1 MNQQK
6 ALLWVGAGLASW
18 LAYRVYRAS
27 TAYSFRGKTVV
38 ITGGTRGLGLVMAR
52 RLAREG
58 ANLAVCAR
66 DPEEVRRAHEEL
78 ARHGVSVVAQTCDLR
93 YRDQV
98 RAFLDEVRQQLG
110 DIDVL
115 INNAGTIRVGPVETM
130 TQQDFYDAMANNYFA
145 ALHTILEVLP
155 QMQQRRQGRIVNV
168 TSIGGKISVPHLL
181 SYSASKFALVGLSEG
196 LRAELA
202 KDGII
207 VTTIC
212 PFLMRT
218 GSPRNAFFKG
228 QHRAEYAWFTLSDSI
243 PGIAMHAER
252 AARQILN
259 ACRHGDAEV
268 VLSLPGKLAAL
279 AHGIAPG
286 LVSDINGWVNR
297 LLPGPGGIGMESA
310 RGWESESKIAPSWLT
325 EPTERAARANNE
337 MGLPSALSNKV

>member
-1 MNQQK
+1 MNRQNS
-6 ALLWVGAGLASW
+6 LWWAGAGLASW

-27 TAYSFRGKTVV
+27 TAYSFRGKTVF
-38 ITGGTRGLGLVMAR
+38 ITGGTRGLGLVIAR

-66 DPEEVRRAHEEL
+66 DPEEVRRAQEEL
-78 ARHGVSVVAQTCDLR
+78 SQHGVGVVALACDLR
-93 YRDQV
+93 DRDQV
-98 RAFLDEVRQQLG
+98 GAFVEEIRDHLG
-110 DIDVL
+110 EIDVL
-115 INNAGTIRVGPVETM
+115 INNAGTISVGPVETM
-130 TQQDFYDAMANNYFA
+130 TLDDFYDAMAINYFA

-155 QMQQRRQGRIVNV
+155 SMRQRRQGRIVNV

-181 SYSASKFALVGLSEG
+181 PYSASKFALVGLSEG

-202 KDGII
+202 KDGIV
-207 VTTIC
+207 VTTVC

-243 PGIAMHAER
+243 PGIAMGAER
-252 AARQILN
+252 AARQIVN
-259 ACRHGDAEV
+259 ACRYGKAEV
-268 VLSLPGKLAAL
+268 VLSLPGKIAAL

-297 LLPGPGGIGMESA
+297 LLPGPGGIGTQTA
-310 RGWESESKIAPSWLT
+310 YGWESESKVAPSWLT
-325 EPTERAARANNE
+325 ELTERAARANNE
-337 MGLPSALSNKV
+337 MGLPSALRP

>member
-1 MNQQK
+1 MNRQK
-6 ALLWVGAGLASW
+6 SLWWASAGLASW
-18 LAYRVYRAS
+18 LAYRAYRAS
-27 TAYSFRGKTVV
+27 TAYSFRGKTVL

-78 ARHGVSVVAQTCDLR
+78 AEYGTRVVALACDLR
-93 YRDQV
+93 DQEQV
-98 RAFLDEVRQQLG
+98 HMFVEEARQHLG
-110 DIDVL
+110 EIDVL
-115 INNAGTIRVGPVETM
+115 INNAGTISVGPVETM
-130 TQQDFYDAMANNYFA
+130 TLDDFYDAMAINYFA

-155 QMQQRRQGRIVNV
+155 AMRQRRQGRIVNV

-181 SYSASKFALVGLSEG
+181 PYSASKFALVGLSEG

-202 KDGII
+202 KDGIV
-207 VTTIC
+207 VTTVC

-218 GSPRNAFFKG
+218 GSPRNAYFKG
-228 QHRAEYAWFTLSDSI
+228 QHWAEYAWFTLSDSI
-243 PGIAMHAER
+243 PGIAMKAER
-252 AARQILN
+252 AARQIIN
-259 ACRHGDAEV
+259 ACRYGKSEV

-297 LLPGPGGIGMESA
+297 LLPGPGGIGTQTA
-310 RGWESESKIAPSWLT
+310 YGWESESKVAPSWLT
-325 EPTERAARANNE
+325 ELTERAARANNE
-337 MGLPSALSNKV
+337 MGLPSAGTK

>member
-1 MNQQK
+1 MNRQK
-6 ALLWVGAGLASW
+6 ALWWAGAGLASW
-18 LAYRVYRAS
+18 LAYRAFRMS
-27 TAYSFRGKTVV
+27 TAYSFTGKTVF
-38 ITGGTRGLGLVMAR
+38 ITGGTRGLGLVIAC

-66 DPEEVRRAHEEL
+66 DPEEVRRAREEL
-78 ARHGVSVVAQTCDLR
+78 SRHGIRIVAQTCDLR
-93 YRDQV
+93 HRDHV
-98 RAFLDEVRQQLG
+98 RAFLDNVQQQLG
-110 DIDVL
+110 PIDVL
-115 INNAGTIRVGPVETM
+115 INNAGIISVGPIETM
-130 TQQDFYDAMANNYFA
+130 TLEDFHDAMAINYFA

-181 SYSASKFALVGLSEG
+181 PYSASKFALVGLSEG

-202 KDGII
+202 KDGIV

-218 GSPRNAFFKG
+218 GSPRNASFKG
-228 QHRAEYAWFTLSDSI
+228 QHRAEYTWFTLSDSI

-252 AARQILN
+252 AARRIIK
-259 ACRHGDAEV
+259 ACRYGEAEV

-286 LVSDINGWVNR
+286 LVADINGFVNR
-297 LLPGPGGIGMESA
+297 FLPGPGGIGTQSA
-310 RGWESESKIAPSWLT
+310 LGWQSESKLAPSWMTTL
-325 EPTERAARANNE
+325 TERAARANNE
-337 MGLPSALSNKV
+337 MGLPSSVAK